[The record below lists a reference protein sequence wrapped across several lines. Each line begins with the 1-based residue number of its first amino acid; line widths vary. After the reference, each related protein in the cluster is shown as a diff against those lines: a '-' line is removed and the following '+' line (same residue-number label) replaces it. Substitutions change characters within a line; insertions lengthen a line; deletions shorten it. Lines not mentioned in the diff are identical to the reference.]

1 MKASYVNGILTQ
13 GSAIIYINVDRLDD
27 RSALEIGRTFLHESL
42 HAYIHAY
49 GSVENP
55 SYGETSLDMAW
66 EDYVRGSDQHEEMAI
81 REVNNIAQELE
92 RLHKQTS
99 DYNKIWGMDENKGYV
114 ESDRKLFYE
123 RLAWEG
129 LEKTAAY
136 QRLDAGKRE
145 KMEEMR
151 KIKFLCSRDWE

>member
-1 MKASYVNGILTQ
+1 
-13 GSAIIYINVDRLDD
+13 
-27 RSALEIGRTFLHESL
+27 
-42 HAYIHAY
+42 
-49 GSVENP
+49 
-55 SYGETSLDMAW
+55 
-66 EDYVRGSDQHEEMAI
+66 
-81 REVNNIAQELE
+81 
-92 RLHKQTS
+92 
-99 DYNKIWGMDENKGYV
+99 MDENKGYV